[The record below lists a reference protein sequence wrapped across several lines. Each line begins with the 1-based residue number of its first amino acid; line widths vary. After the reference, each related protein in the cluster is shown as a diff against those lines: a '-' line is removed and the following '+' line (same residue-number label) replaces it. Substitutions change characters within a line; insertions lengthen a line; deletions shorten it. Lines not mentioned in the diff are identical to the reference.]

1 MSKKKVVYILG
12 PIDRPAD
19 ADTYHAADDMLTA
32 LGYSTL
38 GPALIPEGLDE
49 AAELRILTAMIDA
62 ADAVVELP
70 GWGHD
75 AGLTWLHHLA
85 RCFDKPVVAFSPWL
99 VPTNHI
105 KAELGQ
111 VPEPVRAALSETWL
125 KYDLEQALGEVSA

>member
-12 PIDRPAD
+12 PVDRPDD
-19 ADTYHAADDMLTA
+19 AATYHAVDDMLTA

-38 GPALIPEGLDE
+38 GPVLIPEGLDE

-85 RCFDKPVVAFSPWL
+85 YCFDKPVVAFKPWL
-99 VPTNHI
+99 VPTSLI

-111 VPEPVRAALSETWL
+111 IPEPVRAALSKTWL
-125 KYDLEQALGEVSA
+125 EYDLGEVLK